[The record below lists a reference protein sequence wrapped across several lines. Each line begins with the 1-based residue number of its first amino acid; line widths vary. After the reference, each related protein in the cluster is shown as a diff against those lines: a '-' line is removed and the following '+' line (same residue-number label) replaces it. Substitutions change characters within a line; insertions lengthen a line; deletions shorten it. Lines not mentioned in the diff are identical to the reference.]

1 MPGNHRETS
10 HTHRKLPNLHGGS
23 LGSLGRGRLIS
34 ARHPVSGL
42 FRWITGKAGYFSQR
56 GRTADPD
63 GSPCPTLAGATPIQT
78 GFPAA
83 TARPLTPIGSCR
95 ICTAGALAASA
106 GDRSSAPGGPFSLVP
121 RHNRPFLSAR
131 AGGPSRQLCVPSP
144 FGASLCRAGW
154 SGGAAGLRQG
164 RPRLRSGPTPYEASY
179 HFVHITVSA

>member
-10 HTHRKLPNLHGGS
+10 HTHRKLPHLHGGS

-78 GFPAA
+78 GCPAA
-83 TARPLTPIGSCR
+83 TARPPTPIGSCR

-106 GDRSSAPGGPFSLVP
+106 GDRSSAPGGPFLWSHATTG
-121 RHNRPFLSAR
+121 RFSQQGR
-131 AGGPSRQLCVPSP
+131 AALPGSSVRGPP
-144 FGASLCRAGW
+144 FGAALSWAGW
-154 SGGAAGLRQG
+154 SGGGWGLR
-164 RPRLRSGPTPYEASY
+164 RMRRFARNGPTSY
-179 HFVHITVSA
+179 QSWNMNLST